1 MKRQRTDWEEVFAN
15 DATDKGLIPKMYK
28 QLILLNNKK
37 TSSLIKEWADVSKH
51 FFKEETQM
59 TNRHIKRCSTS
70 LIIREMQIIT
80 TTRCHLIL
88 VRMTII

>member
-1 MKRQRTDWEEVFAN
+1 MKRQPTDWEKVFAN

-37 TSSLIKEWADVSKH
+37 TNSAIKEWTDLNKH

-59 TNRHIKRCSTS
+59 TNRHMKGCSTS
-70 LIIREMQIIT
+70 PIIREMQIVT

>member
-1 MKRQRTDWEEVFAN
+1 
-15 DATDKGLIPKMYK
+15 MYK
-28 QLILLNNKK
+28 QLMLLNNKK
-37 TSSLIKEWADVSKH
+37 TNSPIKEWADLNKH

-59 TNRHIKRCSTS
+59 TNRHMKRCSTPP
-70 LIIREMQIIT
+70 IIREMQIV